1 MFCCIKALATLNSKA
16 YIAGPGR
23 RVMKLCIFAADI
35 FFLVHVY
42 EDNVTTEKKKH
53 EIKLCKS
60 LINSLPR
67 GVRINQRVCLLFGR
81 GGYDVFRLL
90 CKSLDG
96 FWLIFL
102 VVCL

>member
-42 EDNVTTEKKKH
+42 EDNVTTEKKKNM
-53 EIKLCKS
+53 KLNCAK
-60 LINSLPR
+60 
-67 GVRINQRVCLLFGR
+67 V
-81 GGYDVFRLL
+81 
-90 CKSLDG
+90 
-96 FWLIFL
+96 WLIL
-102 VVCL
+102 YRAVYA